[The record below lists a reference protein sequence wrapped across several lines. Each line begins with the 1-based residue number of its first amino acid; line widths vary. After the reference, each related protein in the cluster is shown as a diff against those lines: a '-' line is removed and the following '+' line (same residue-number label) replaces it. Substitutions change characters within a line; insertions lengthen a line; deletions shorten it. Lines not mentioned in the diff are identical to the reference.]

1 MGGMPNI
8 EPITPGPGQES
19 VWAYPRPPR
28 LERTPRR
35 LRIEID
41 GHVIAETTSAYR
53 VLETSHPPVYYLPP
67 GDIDTTLIVP
77 VDGTSFCEFKGR
89 ARYFDYVTA
98 KRRIER
104 IAWAYPQPSRPF
116 ADLANH
122 LAFYASKVDA
132 CYVDDE
138 LVAAQEGDFYGGW
151 ITHDI
156 VGPFKGAAGTW
167 GW

>member
-1 MGGMPNI
+1 MSRLKPD
-8 EPITPGPGQES
+8 PVGPGQES

-41 GHVIAETTSAYR
+41 GRTIAETTSAWR

-67 GDIDTTLIVP
+67 ADLDMAALVP
-77 VDGTSFCEFKGR
+77 AEGSSFCEFKGR
-89 ARYFDYVTA
+89 ARYFDYVA
-98 KRRIER
+98 GARRIER
-104 IAWAYPQPSRPF
+104 IAWAYPQPSRAF
-116 ADLANH
+116 AAIANY
-122 LAFYASKVDA
+122 LAFYASRVDA

-138 LVAAQEGDFYGGW
+138 RVRAQDGDFYGGW
-151 ITHDI
+151 ITSEI
-156 VGPFKGAAGTW
+156 VGPFKGAPGTW